1 MKVALTP
8 AFVLH
13 NRPYRESSLLI
24 DLFSRDH
31 GRVSLVARGAKR
43 KNSPRFGLLQPYQY
57 LMVAWS
63 GKSDLMTLTDVEQG
77 KRPYSLVKRR
87 LISGFYLN
95 ELLTRLLHQGDPH
108 ADLFDVYD
116 LTLAELGSTDSNES
130 LAIRLFEKKILE
142 EIGYGLTLD
151 VDVDTGR
158 VLSPGFN
165 YYYRADKGASYQR
178 PENTDYIEVSGDML
192 IALKNEQFEDE
203 NLLRECKIF
212 MRYLLQKHIG
222 NKPLAS
228 RELYRSYMHNYLST

>member
-13 NRPYRESSLLI
+13 NRPYRESSLLV

-31 GRVSLVARGAKR
+31 GRVGLVARGAKR
-43 KNSPRFGLLQPYQY
+43 KNNPRFGLLQPYQQ

-63 GKSDLMTLTDVEQG
+63 GKSDLMTLTDVELE
-77 KRPYSLVKRR
+77 KKPYNLAGRR

-108 ADLFDVYD
+108 ADLFNVYD
-116 LTLAELGSTDSNES
+116 QTLAELGCKDTNES

-142 EIGYGLTLD
+142 AIGYGLSLD
-151 VDVDTGR
+151 VDVDTGEGIR
-158 VLSPGFN
+158 PGIN
-165 YYYRADKGASYQR
+165 YYYRADKGAACHL
-178 PENTDYIEVSGDML
+178 PENTDYVEVSGDML
-192 IALKNEQFEDE
+192 HALKYEQFEDE

-228 RELYRSYMHNYLST
+228 RELYKSYIQHS